1 MHVISVLCGT
11 FHLRRRTKLKG
22 KSFSF
27 SVFSLRTNKAKYQ
40 YNDSLLLWLFREGR
54 RWWKK
59 RSRESRVLC
68 DVVPTHR
75 TPAGGLNNSSP
86 PPRHQS
92 DPRQASLRFSQGGV
106 ERRSLST
113 SLNQTPPA
121 QRMLILSSLQ
131 TFSLSS
137 WLTAHLWILLIV
149 FLINNNNKQEKK
161 GKKKTFISFHQTISI
176 MLT

>member
-1 MHVISVLCGT
+1 MISVLCGT
-11 FHLRRRTKLKG
+11 FHHRRRTKLKG
-22 KSFSF
+22 KSFSV

-54 RWWKK
+54 RWWKNW
-59 RSRESRVLC
+59 SSESRVLC

-92 DPRQASLRFSQGGV
+92 DPRQASLRFSQGDV
-106 ERRSLST
+106 ERCSLSL

-131 TFSLSS
+131 TFSLPS
-137 WLTAHLWILLIV
+137 WVTAHLWMLLIV
-149 FLINNNNKQEKK
+149 FAINNNNKEEKNW
-161 GKKKTFISFHQTISI
+161 KKKTVTSFCQTISI